1 MLPLRGGRKRRRFQL
16 RTERQ
21 ILLEIATELI
31 CDFQK
36 PDVVIRPLP
45 QVSLFNELE
54 DARGGGERNGER
66 CGRRERRSVSVMVKE
81 NGIENEGCKR
91 REERVG
97 EDIGRRG

>member
-1 MLPLRGGRKRRRFQL
+1 MRLSKAGRSDK
-16 RTERQ
+16 
-21 ILLEIATELI
+21 ASSAS
-31 CDFQK
+31 K
-36 PDVVIRPLP
+36 P
-45 QVSLFNELE
+45 FNELE